1 MSPETWRLI
10 PVLRSPGRVQMALDT
25 WLLEQHRLGLHPPT
39 LRFYT
44 WSPAAISLGYHQR
57 HVPEHWQ
64 HLTWQGEKIDL
75 VRRPTGGR
83 AVLHQGDLTYTV
95 VMSAPKGSRV
105 EVYRSICEFLIEGW
119 RTLGVELRYGTGDRN
134 YIRACNCFETATSA
148 DLVAPGGEKFIGSAQ
163 LRRGHAI
170 LQHGS
175 IGLNPNSE
183 LFAHVFGSPTSSV
196 PIAHLHRDGDFLQT
210 VVESL
215 TKAACCCFNAQFST
229 QPLSAQEWE
238 NVNEE

>member
-1 MSPETWRLI
+1 
-10 PVLRSPGRVQMALDT
+10 MALDT

-57 HVPEHWQ
+57 HMPEHWQ
-64 HLTWQGEKIDL
+64 HLTWQGEKLDSI
-75 VRRPTGGR
+75 RRPTGGR
-83 AVLHQGDLTYTV
+83 AVLHQGDLTYAV
-95 VMSAPKGSRV
+95 VMSAPKGSRS

-119 RTLGVELRYGTGDRN
+119 RELGVELRYGTGDRS
-134 YIRACNCFETATSA
+134 YIRACNCFETATAA

-175 IGLNPNSE
+175 ICLNPNSE
-183 LFAHVFGSPTSSV
+183 LFAQVFDSPVSLP
-196 PIAHLHRDGDFLQT
+196 PISHLPQGEALLQMAM
-210 VVESL
+210 ESL
-215 TKAACCCFNAQFST
+215 TKAASRCFNARFTT
-229 QPLSAQEWE
+229 QPLSETE
-238 NVNEE
+238 LPNLGVF